1 MIRQFTIVTAL
12 LAGAAMIISACS
24 AEIGDSGSD
33 GSSSGSSSSGS
44 SVSSSQSATGGSG
57 SIAGKIERVLEF
69 FLYEDLGGSFGE
81 PYAAGFLLDDGSL
94 VERSGGTVEN
104 FSPVNLKNI
113 KYIPNYSLSRN
124 TDYSQCAL
132 THDSDVHCWGTNE
145 YGQVGNGS
153 SDSTFKETINVC
165 LNEECVAFRPVSVFD
180 SAKILSGVES
190 LIAPE
195 LDTYCALKFDGDAYC
210 WGKNN
215 GFDSSGVL
223 MVNYPVRVDPNQI
236 QFTSN
241 EFSGDIRKIEHN
253 EISKNLLCEINDFGK
268 VTCQGHNTDEG
279 MLFGKENKA
288 LSYSPIPIEIAGI
301 EQAKSFVGYFSY
313 SEPLL
318 SYLCVLRNDDKIQC
332 WGDPA
337 GDVVTFTP

>member
-1 MIRQFTIVTAL
+1 MKNLKMSVLVIGVVGIL
-12 LAGAAMIISACS
+12 LGISGCS
-24 AEIGDSGSD
+24 PSIGNSGSGE
-33 GSSSGSSSSGS
+33 GSSGGSD
-44 SVSSSQSATGGSG
+44 SVSG

-94 VERSGGTVEN
+94 VERDIGTVEN

-124 TDYSQCAL
+124 TNYSQCAL
-132 THDSDVHCWGTNE
+132 THNSDVHCWGTNE

-153 SDSTFKETINVC
+153 YDSTFKETIDVC

-195 LDTYCALKFDGDAYC
+195 LNTYCALKFNGEAYC

-215 GFDSSGVL
+215 GFDSSGDL
-223 MVNYPVRVDPNQI
+223 MVNYPFQVDPNQI
-236 QFTSN
+236 QFTSS

-253 EISKNLLCEINDFGK
+253 EISKNLSCEINDFGK
-268 VTCQGHNTDEG
+268 VTCLGHNTDEG

-288 LSYSPIPIEIAGI
+288 LPSSAIPIEIVGI
-301 EQAKSFVGYFSY
+301 EQAKSFIGNFSY
-313 SEPLL
+313 SSQLL

-332 WGDPA
+332 WGDIP